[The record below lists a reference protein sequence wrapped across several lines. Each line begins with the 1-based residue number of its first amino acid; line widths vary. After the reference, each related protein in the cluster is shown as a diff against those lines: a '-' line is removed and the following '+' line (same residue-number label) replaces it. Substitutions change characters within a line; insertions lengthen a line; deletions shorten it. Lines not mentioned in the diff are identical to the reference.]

1 MKQYFWYQT
10 SYTTYLL
17 TNYHFLD
24 TINKKEDEILKVF
37 KKLNINPT
45 NMNLYIQAFTHSSY
59 SNENPSFP
67 NYERLEFLGDAVL
80 EIIISDYLYKER
92 HLEEGTMT
100 KMRANY
106 VCEKACA
113 TYARDLE
120 FEDDIRLGNNEEVN
134 DTIIAD
140 VFEAFIGAIYLDRG
154 FEFVSKLVMNI
165 IVEYIN
171 KDINFLRD
179 YKSELQEKV
188 QTVKKSVVYEVIEE
202 TGPAHNKKFTS
213 IVKVDGI
220 ILGKGTG
227 SSKKTSEQEAAKDAL
242 SKEVK

>member
-1 MKQYFWYQT
+1 MEK
-10 SYTTYLL
+10 
-17 TNYHFLD
+17 
-24 TINKKEDEILKVF
+24 IF
-37 KKLNINPT
+37 KKLNINPKNET
-45 NMNLYIQAFTHSSY
+45 LYISAFSHSSY
-59 SNENPSFP
+59 ANEHRAKTD
-67 NYERLEFLGDAVL
+67 YERLEFLGDAVL

-113 TYARDLE
+113 TYARDLGFVDE
-120 FEDDIRLGNNEEVN
+120 IRLGNNEEVN
-134 DTIIAD
+134 DTILAD
-140 VFEAFIGAIYLDRG
+140 VFEAFIGAVYLDKG
-154 FEFVSKLVMNI
+154 FEYTIKLILNI
-165 IVEYIN
+165 IVDYIE
-171 KDINFLRD
+171 KGTNFVID

-188 QTVKKSVVYEVIEE
+188 QTVKKSVIYEIIEE

-220 ILGKGTG
+220 TLGKGTG
-227 SSKKTSEQEAAKDAL
+227 SSKKISEQEAAKDAL

>member
-1 MKQYFWYQT
+1 M
-10 SYTTYLL
+10 
-17 TNYHFLD
+17 
-24 TINKKEDEILKVF
+24 EIL
-37 KKLNINPT
+37 KKLNINS
-45 NMNLYIQAFTHSSY
+45 NNINLYLQAFTHSSY
-59 SNENPSFP
+59 SNENPGYP

-80 EIIISDYLYKER
+80 EIIISDYLYNER

-113 TYARDLE
+113 TYAKDLGFIDE
-120 FEDDIRLGNNEEVN
+120 IKLGNNEEVN
-134 DTIIAD
+134 DTILAD
-140 VFEAFIGAIYLDRG
+140 VFEAFIGALYLDKG
-154 FEFVSKLVMNI
+154 FEFAFNLI
-165 IVEYIN
+165 INTIIKYIE
-171 KDINFLRD
+171 KGINFLID

-188 QTVKKSVVYEVIEE
+188 QTVKKSVIYEIIEE
-202 TGPAHNKKFTS
+202 TGPSHNKTFTS

-227 SSKKTSEQEAAKDAL
+227 SSKKISEQEAAKDAL

>member
-1 MKQYFWYQT
+1 MKIF
-10 SYTTYLL
+10 
-17 TNYHFLD
+17 NKLD
-24 TINKKEDEILKVF
+24 
-37 KKLNINPT
+37 INPT
-45 NMNLYIQAFTHSSY
+45 NINLYTQAFTHSSY

-113 TYARDLE
+113 TYARDLK
-120 FEDDIRLGNNEEVN
+120 FEEDIRMGNNEDIN

-140 VFEAFIGAIYLDRG
+140 VFEAFIGAIYLDKG
-154 FEFVSKLVMNI
+154 FSFVYKLI
-165 IVEYIN
+165 IGIISPYIE
-171 KDINFLRD
+171 KGVNFLVD

-188 QTVKKSVVYEVIEE
+188 QTVKKSVIYEVVEE
-202 TGPAHNKKFTS
+202 SGPAHNKKFTS

-220 ILGKGTG
+220 VLGKGTG
-227 SSKKTSEQEAAKDAL
+227 SSKKISEQEAARDAL

>member
-1 MKQYFWYQT
+1 M
-10 SYTTYLL
+10 
-17 TNYHFLD
+17 
-24 TINKKEDEILKVF
+24 KVF
-37 KKLNINPT
+37 DKLELNPI
-45 NMNLYIQAFTHSSY
+45 NMNLYLQAFTHSSY
-59 SNENPSFP
+59 TNENPSYQ

-80 EIIISDYLYKER
+80 EIIISDFLYKER

-120 FEDDIRLGNNEEVN
+120 FEKDIKLGNNEEVN
-134 DTIIAD
+134 DTILAD
-140 VFEAFIGAIYLDRG
+140 VFEAFIGAIYLDKG
-154 FEFVSKLVMNI
+154 FEYTFKTIMNI
-165 IVEYIN
+165 ITKYIEKN
-171 KDINFLRD
+171 TNFLVD

-188 QTVKKSVVYEVIEE
+188 QTVKKSVIYEVIEE

-213 IVKVDGI
+213 VVKVDGI

-227 SSKKTSEQEAAKDAL
+227 SSKKISEQEAAKDAL
-242 SKEVK
+242 AKEVK

>member
-1 MKQYFWYQT
+1 M
-10 SYTTYLL
+10 

-24 TINKKEDEILKVF
+24 TINKKEVEIMKVF

>member
-1 MKQYFWYQT
+1 MNIFNK
-10 SYTTYLL
+10 
-17 TNYHFLD
+17 LD
-24 TINKKEDEILKVF
+24 
-37 KKLNINPT
+37 INPT
-45 NMNLYIQAFTHSSY
+45 NINLYHQAFTHSSY
-59 SNENPSFP
+59 TNENPSFQ

-80 EIIISDYLYKER
+80 EIIISDFLYKER

-113 TYARDLE
+113 TYARDLN
-120 FEDDIRLGNNEEVN
+120 FEDDIKLGNNEEVN
-134 DTIIAD
+134 DTILAD
-140 VFEAFIGAIYLDRG
+140 VFEAFIGAIYLDKG
-154 FEFVSKLVMNI
+154 FEFTNKLIMNI
-165 IVEYIN
+165 IESYIS
-171 KDINFLRD
+171 KGINFLVD

-188 QTVKKSVVYEVIEE
+188 QTVKKSVIYEIVEE

>member
-1 MKQYFWYQT
+1 MNIFK
-10 SYTTYLL
+10 
-17 TNYHFLD
+17 
-24 TINKKEDEILKVF
+24 ILE
-37 KKLNINPT
+37 INPT
-45 NMNLYIQAFTHSSY
+45 NLNLYYQAFTHSSY
-59 SNENPSFP
+59 SNENANYP

-80 EIIISDYLYKER
+80 EIIISDYLYKEC

-113 TYARDLE
+113 TYAKDLD
-120 FEDDIRLGNNEEVN
+120 FEQDIKLGNNEEVN
-134 DTIIAD
+134 DTILAD
-140 VFEAFIGAIYLDRG
+140 VFEAFIGALYLDKG
-154 FEFVSKLVMNI
+154 FEFTNKFILNI
-165 IVEYIN
+165 ILEYIE
-171 KDINFLRD
+171 KGIDFLID

-188 QTVKKSVVYEVIEE
+188 QTVKKSVIYEIVEE

-220 ILGKGTG
+220 ILGRGTG
-227 SSKKTSEQEAAKDAL
+227 SSKKSSEQEAAKDAL

>member
-1 MKQYFWYQT
+1 VKIFDK
-10 SYTTYLL
+10 
-17 TNYHFLD
+17 LD
-24 TINKKEDEILKVF
+24 
-37 KKLNINPT
+37 INPT
-45 NMNLYIQAFTHSSY
+45 NINLYVQAFTHSSY
-59 SNENPSFP
+59 SNENPGFQ

-80 EIIISDYLYKER
+80 EILISDYLYKEM

-120 FEDDIRLGNNEEVN
+120 FEKDIRLGNNEEVN
-134 DTIIAD
+134 DTILAD
-140 VFEAFIGAIYLDRG
+140 VFEAFIGAIYLDKG
-154 FEFVSKLVMNI
+154 FEFVSKLIMGI

-188 QTVKKSVVYEVIEE
+188 QTVKKSVIYEVVEE
-202 TGPAHNKKFTS
+202 TGPSHNKKFTS

-227 SSKKTSEQEAAKDAL
+227 GSKKTSEQEAAKDAL

>member
-1 MKQYFWYQT
+1 M
-10 SYTTYLL
+10 
-17 TNYHFLD
+17 
-24 TINKKEDEILKVF
+24 EILNR
-37 KKLNINPT
+37 LNIEPT
-45 NMNLYIQAFTHSSY
+45 DINLYVQAFTHSSY
-59 SNENPSFP
+59 TNENPGYQ

-113 TYARDLE
+113 TYAKDLG
-120 FEDDIRLGNNEEVN
+120 FTDDVKLGNNEEVN
-134 DTIIAD
+134 DTILAD
-140 VFEAFIGAIYLDRG
+140 VFEAFIGALYLDKG
-154 FEFVSKLVMNI
+154 FDFAFKLIINI
-165 IVEYIN
+165 ITKYID
-171 KDINFLRD
+171 KGINFLID

-188 QTVKKSVVYEVIEE
+188 QTVKKSVIYEVVEE
-202 TGPAHNKKFTS
+202 TGPSHNKKFTS